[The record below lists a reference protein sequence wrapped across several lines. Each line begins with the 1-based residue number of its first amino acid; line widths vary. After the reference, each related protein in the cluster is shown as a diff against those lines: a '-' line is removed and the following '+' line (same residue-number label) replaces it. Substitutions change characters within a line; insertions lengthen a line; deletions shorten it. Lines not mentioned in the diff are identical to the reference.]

1 MSHCSITRYRRLI
14 GRKILL
20 AGVSVLLLAGCA
32 STLDPHASNH
42 SLDEQLPQQ
51 QVADYLSTACDDVWS
66 LSGEAT
72 EKNPLYW
79 LRSMDCAERLSPEM
93 ARQEARQYSAE
104 NWQDALRS
112 GILLSSAKITPL
124 ERRDMVRRADAIS
137 ADVPSQIRP
146 LFQVWLQGQRYQLQ
160 LSEERTR
167 YSKLQQST
175 DGELD
180 LLRQQQQHL
189 RSQLDLT
196 TRKLES
202 LTDIER
208 QLSSRKPGNTSF
220 NPETSHASEATP
232 AVKDVPAYEEKP

>member
-1 MSHCSITRYRRLI
+1 MSHSNITRYRLLI

-20 AGVSVLLLAGCA
+20 AGFSGLLLAGCA
-32 STLDPHASNH
+32 STFDPHASHH
-42 SLDEQLPQQ
+42 SLDEKLPQQ
-51 QVADYLSTACDDVWS
+51 QVADFLSTSCADVWS
-66 LSGEAT
+66 LAGEAT

-79 LRSMDCAERLSPEM
+79 LRSMDCADRLTPEM
-93 ARQEARQYSAE
+93 ARLEARQHMAE

-124 ERRDMVRRADAIS
+124 ERRDMVRRVDAFS
-137 ADVPSQIRP
+137 ADVPSQVRP
-146 LFQVWLQGQRYQLQ
+146 LFQVWRQGQLYQLQ

-180 LLRQQQQHL
+180 TLREQQQHL

-196 TRKLES
+196 SRKLES

-208 QLSSRKPGNTSF
+208 QLSSRKPGNARF
-220 NPETSHASEATP
+220 NPETSRASEATS
-232 AVKDVPAYEEKP
+232 AVKDAPAGEEKP